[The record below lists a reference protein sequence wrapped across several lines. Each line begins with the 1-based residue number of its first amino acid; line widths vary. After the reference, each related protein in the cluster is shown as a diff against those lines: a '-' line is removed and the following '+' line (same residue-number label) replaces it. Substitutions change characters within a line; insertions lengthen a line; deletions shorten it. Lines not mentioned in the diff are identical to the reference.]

1 MATDSKNSSMEPDS
15 PTLKREDIESLLVI
29 GLLVYPATATL
40 NTGNMDREAGIH
52 AKEVWLGIVDA
63 LVSTLNEATPD
74 WTTQERKELMDA
86 AKANLKDTG
95 LHLYSEMY
103 TSGNLA
109 NVGFAYLDV
118 SVRLIH
124 SYAKLAINL
133 IGEGFY
139 GACQVWRLSSP
150 AGSKTRCDMRR

>member
-1 MATDSKNSSMEPDS
+1 VATDSKNLSMEPDS

-29 GLLVYPATATL
+29 GLLVYPAAATL

-74 WTTQERKELMDA
+74 WTMQQRRELMDA
-86 AKANLKDTG
+86 AKADLKDTS

-103 TSGNLA
+103 TSGNLQA
-109 NVGFAYLDV
+109 NVGIAYLDV
-118 SVRLIH
+118 SAWLNH

-133 IGEGFY
+133 DLIHI
-139 GACQVWRLSSP
+139 AL
-150 AGSKTRCDMRR
+150 